1 MSQYF
6 PKSYEPFCGDINVKV
21 DLSNYAVKAN
31 IKNISYVHT
40 SSFALK
46 TNLAILKT
54 EVDKLHIDKLVPVP
68 ADLRNLSDD
77 VKNHVVKKDVY
88 DKLVAK
94 VNSIDTSVV
103 VSKTE
108 NDTNKSELENKIP
121 DTSGLVKKTDYNTKI
136 TEIEGK
142 IPDISNLATKTALT
156 TVENKIPNVS
166 GLATKTELA
175 AVENKIPDISNFV
188 TKTTPTNL
196 SNTVPDISTL
206 NKKSNYDA
214 KIAEIESKYV
224 SNTRFGSKLAQANVI
239 TKRNFHAK
247 INEHENNI
255 KKLQAI

>member
-6 PKSYEPFCGDINVKV
+6 PKSYEPFCGGINVKV

-121 DTSGLVKKTDYNTKI
+121 DTSGLVKKTDFDSKI
-136 TEIEGK
+136 SEIESK
-142 IPDISNLATKTALT
+142 AALT

-206 NKKSNYDA
+206 NKKSDYDA